1 MPDRGRPL
9 DIKALLSVA
18 LDQRPKD
25 DLQERV
31 MDRIAAITTAI
42 ELARLVFI
50 APVDWLIHPVNA
62 EPRSGDDDAPPPH

>member
-50 APVDWLIHPVNA
+50 APVDWLLHPNHA
-62 EPRSGDDDAPPPH
+62 DPRSGDDDAPPPH